1 MLSQR
6 NRPSPPTHCKQILW
20 IVLVSLWLELGLT
33 LRPTQAERLIGYTEL
48 HTNLPGGRHANV
60 RTSRAAVMRL
70 DGTGRRLVAPQLI
83 DKPDAWTQ
91 FAGWSLDGQQAVIYR
106 GWQDPHN
113 ARWEEEHRRFRMLPG
128 KWELDAFLVDLATGQ
143 TSPVT
148 AVERVSHYNGG
159 LFFMP
164 NGKQLGFTPLIN
176 GRSTPYVMDLDGR
189 NKRDVSGKS
198 AGFAYG
204 YSAAP
209 DGQSISYHE
218 NYQIYIANAD
228 GSGKR
233 HIPTGNP
240 FDFAPRWSADSQW
253 LLFVSGVRGKSNPYL
268 VRRDGTGLRQLADL
282 GGYQGWILHLDV
294 PDFHEGSSDV
304 PVWSAD
310 GKSVFYTA
318 QTNNRVELFQIA
330 LTDMPWQL
338 THSAPGSLHY
348 HPTPSRDGQWLVYG
362 GQRRGVRQLFTMQLA
377 DRQER
382 QLTRLPVGQAAM
394 WPHWQPLAL
403 SETKNTDQTR

>member
-1 MLSQR
+1 M
-6 NRPSPPTHCKQILW
+6 PS
-20 IVLVSLWLELGLT
+20 
-33 LRPTQAERLIGYTEL
+33 
-48 HTNLPGGRHANV
+48 
-60 RTSRAAVMRL
+60 
-70 DGTGRRLVAPQLI
+70 
-83 DKPDAWTQ
+83 
-91 FAGWSLDGQQAVIYR
+91 
-106 GWQDPHN
+106 
-113 ARWEEEHRRFRMLPG
+113 
-128 KWELDAFLVDLATGQ
+128 
-143 TSPVT
+143 
-148 AVERVSHYNGG
+148 
-159 LFFMP
+159 
-164 NGKQLGFTPLIN
+164 GKQLGFTPLIN

-189 NKRDVSGKS
+189 NKRDVSGK
-198 AGFAYG
+198 AVGFAYG

-282 GGYQGWILHLDV
+282 GGYQGWILYLDV
-294 PDFHEGSSDV
+294 PDFHEGSSDL

-318 QTNNRVELFQIA
+318 QTNNRVELLQIA
-330 LTDMPWQL
+330 LTGMPWQL

-348 HPTPSRDGQWLVYG
+348 HPTPSGDGQWLVYG
-362 GQRRGVRQLFTMQLA
+362 GQRQGFRQLFTMQLA